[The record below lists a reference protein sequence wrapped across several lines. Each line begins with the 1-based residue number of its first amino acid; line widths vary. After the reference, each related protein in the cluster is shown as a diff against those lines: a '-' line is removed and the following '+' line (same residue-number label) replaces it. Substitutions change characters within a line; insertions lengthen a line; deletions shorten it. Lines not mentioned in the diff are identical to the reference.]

1 LSGRDSAPTAAS
13 PDRVQVERLI
23 TGAISAAFAI
33 GEHEIKADSFLL
45 TGAKAFSSFSLLELI
60 LRLEDVF
67 QIEIPDDQ
75 LDRDRFNTLASIA
88 DYVEQRIAESE
99 AG

>member
-1 LSGRDSAPTAAS
+1 MSGRDSAPTAAC
-13 PDRVQVERLI
+13 PDRTKVERQI

-33 GEHEIKADSFLL
+33 SEHEIEADSFLL

-67 QIEIPDDQ
+67 QIEIPDEK

-88 DYVEQRIAESE
+88 DYIEQRVGESE

>member
-1 LSGRDSAPTAAS
+1 MPEITAKLSTALA
-13 PDRVQVERLI
+13 DRAQVERQVA
-23 TGAISAAFAI
+23 GAISAAFAI
-33 GEHEIKADSFLL
+33 SEHEIGADSFLL

-67 QIEIPDDQ
+67 QIEIPDEQ